1 MECPEIFY
9 IGKMVEYRE
18 LLLPGIGHL
27 LPPVYLELRVK
38 IAWANKKYRSVEN
51 KQALLRGGGKNK
63 ILRVPPLVF
72 RGFQNTHRNKKNN
85 IIFTPNKSL

>member
-51 KQALLRGGGKNK
+51 KQALLRGRGGGQEKNSQG
-63 ILRVPPLVF
+63 PP
-72 RGFQNTHRNKKNN
+72 
-85 IIFTPNKSL
+85 P

>member
-1 MECPEIFY
+1 
-9 IGKMVEYRE
+9 MVEYRE

-51 KQALLRGGGKNK
+51 KQALLRGGG
-63 ILRVPPLVF
+63 
-72 RGFQNTHRNKKNN
+72 GQKKNSQGPPPPS
-85 IIFTPNKSL
+85 I

>member
-38 IAWANKKYRSVEN
+38 IAWANKKYRSVDR
-51 KQALLRGGGKNK
+51 KQALLGGGVGRNK
-63 ILRVPPLVF
+63 ILKVPPSIQGLSK
-72 RGFQNTHRNKKNN
+72 H
-85 IIFTPNKSL
+85 P

>member
-1 MECPEIFY
+1 
-9 IGKMVEYRE
+9 MVEYRE

-38 IAWANKKYRSVEN
+38 IAWANKKYRLVEN
-51 KQALLRGGGKNK
+51 KQALLRGGARIKFSGS
-63 ILRVPPLVF
+63 PPLVF

>member
-51 KQALLRGGGKNK
+51 KQALLRGG
-63 ILRVPPLVF
+63 
-72 RGFQNTHRNKKNN
+72 FQNTHRNKKNN

>member
-1 MECPEIFY
+1 
-9 IGKMVEYRE
+9 MVEYRE

-51 KQALLRGGGKNK
+51 KQALLRGGARIKFSGS
-63 ILRVPPLVF
+63 PP
-72 RGFQNTHRNKKNN
+72 
-85 IIFTPNKSL
+85 

>member
-27 LPPVYLELRVK
+27 LPPVYSELRVK

-51 KQALLRGGGKNK
+51 
-63 ILRVPPLVF
+63 
-72 RGFQNTHRNKKNN
+72 
-85 IIFTPNKSL
+85 

>member
-1 MECPEIFY
+1 MGCPEIFY

-51 KQALLRGGGKNK
+51 KQALLRGGGSKNK
-63 ILRVPPLVF
+63 ILRVPPPSIQGLSK
-72 RGFQNTHRNKKNN
+72 H
-85 IIFTPNKSL
+85 P

>member
-1 MECPEIFY
+1 
-9 IGKMVEYRE
+9 MVEYRE

-51 KQALLRGGGKNK
+51 KQALLRGRGG
-63 ILRVPPLVF
+63 
-72 RGFQNTHRNKKNN
+72 QE
-85 IIFTPNKSL
+85 

>member
-38 IAWANKKYRSVEN
+38 IAWANKKYRLVEN
-51 KQALLRGGGKNK
+51 K
-63 ILRVPPLVF
+63 
-72 RGFQNTHRNKKNN
+72 
-85 IIFTPNKSL
+85 

>member
-27 LPPVYLELRVK
+27 LPPVYSELRVK

-51 KQALLRGGGKNK
+51 KQALLRGGGEEKNSQG
-63 ILRVPPLVF
+63 PPPSIQGLSK
-72 RGFQNTHRNKKNN
+72 H
-85 IIFTPNKSL
+85 P

>member
-27 LPPVYLELRVK
+27 LPPVYSELRVK

-51 KQALLRGGGKNK
+51 KQALLRGGGARIKFSGS
-63 ILRVPPLVF
+63 PPLVF
-72 RGFQNTHRNKKNN
+72 RDFQNTHRNKK
-85 IIFTPNKSL
+85 II